1 MIGLSGLVDLDGA
14 LVRPGQVACVC
25 DPDAPDSGQLQASL
39 VWRLAT
45 AFGLSVLAQ
54 ALIVA
59 TLPIAAASIAP
70 RASLAGWPLALTM
83 LGAALASLPA
93 SFLLDVFGRRAAFGL
108 GASLGIAGGLLIAWS
123 IFERRFPGLCLG
135 AFWLGMAQGFGLF
148 YRHAAAQ
155 GAASRARAAVF
166 VFGGGVI
173 AALAAPGLMAV
184 ASQLGGPL
192 VAVTAAGAAA
202 LAWLLAL
209 PLCLS
214 LPHAV
219 ASDLA
224 GQKVARTDWWRLGLA
239 TLVGAAA
246 WFGMAGAMSAGPGM
260 LAGCGATAATI
271 GGVISLHL
279 LAMYAPS
286 ALAGGLLARL
296 PVAALAAGGLV
307 LVALGLGGPM
317 LASVEL
323 TETGTGLVVAGLGW
337 ALANA
342 GALRLL
348 HGETPQPTAALAL
361 HDVALLLA
369 ALAGAVLV

>member
-1 MIGLSGLVDLDGA
+1 MIGLSGLVDLDDA
-14 LVRPGQVACVC
+14 LARPGQVACVC
-25 DPDAPDSGQLQASL
+25 DPDAPDSGTAQASL

-59 TLPIAAASIAP
+59 TLPIAAAGIAP
-70 RASLAGWPLALTM
+70 RASLAGWPFALTL
-83 LGAALASLPA
+83 LGAAVASLPA

-108 GASLGIAGGLLIAWS
+108 GASLGIAGGVVIAWS
-123 IFERRFPGLCLG
+123 ILERRFPGLCLG
-135 AFWLGMAQGFGLF
+135 AFWLGLAQGFGLF

-155 GAASRARAAVF
+155 GAASRARSAGF
-166 VFGGGVI
+166 VFGGGIV
-173 AALAAPGLMAV
+173 AALAAPGLMAW
-184 ASQLGGPL
+184 AAQLGGPL
-192 VAVTAAGAAA
+192 VAVYAAGAAA
-202 LAWLLAL
+202 LAWLAAL

-219 ASDLA
+219 ARDA
-224 GQKVARTDWWRLGLA
+224 GTGPALRADWSRLGVA

-271 GGVISLHL
+271 GGVISVHL

-286 ALAGGLLARL
+286 ALAGGWFARL
-296 PVAALAAGGLV
+296 PLAALAVGGLC
-307 LVALGLGGPM
+307 LVALGLGGPL
-317 LASVEL
+317 LAGAGL
-323 TETGTGLVVAGLGW
+323 GETGVGLVAAGLGW
-337 ALANA
+337 ALANTA
-342 GALRLL
+342 ALRLL
-348 HGETPQPTAALAL
+348 HGSAPQPAPALAL

-369 ALAGAVLV
+369 SLAGAILI